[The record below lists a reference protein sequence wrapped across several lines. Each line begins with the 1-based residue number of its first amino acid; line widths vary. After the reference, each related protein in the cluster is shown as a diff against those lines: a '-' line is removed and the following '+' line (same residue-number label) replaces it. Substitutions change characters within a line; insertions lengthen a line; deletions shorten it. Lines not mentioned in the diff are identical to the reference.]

1 MAKRLS
7 VLQSMSNKTKESGLK
22 KEFLRGLKKKLAER
36 KYRADLKLITAAKN
50 TVGTFDA
57 VVKFN
62 PALGYPSEEDL
73 MSITSQ
79 AYPKHQIN
87 WELVDV
93 AENNGTVALVLEP
106 SIEVIPIKS
115 LKEIPPEFISLGA
128 GIYKKAADAG
138 AGNITEIWKL
148 KKDENGF
155 MLYRSEDDFEVE
167 AEREDNFK
175 AGDVVM
181 TEFGPG
187 KIKKFDDF
195 GNAIVQVGSKKHLVA
210 AADLKDYSQDSER
223 KMLEDYYATA
233 YGDRDFAR
241 SLVSK
246 LPKQL
251 KNSSPWLEPSLG
263 GGKKEKK

>member
-7 VLQSMSNKTKESGLK
+7 VLQSMANKTKESGLK

-79 AYPKHQIN
+79 AYPKHQID
-87 WELVDV
+87 WSLVDV
-93 AENNGTVALVLEP
+93 SENNGTVALVLEP

-115 LKEIPPEFISLGA
+115 LKEIPVEFISMGA

-148 KKDENGF
+148 TKDGDGF
-155 MLYRSEDDFEVE
+155 ALYRSEDDFEVE

-175 AGDVVM
+175 AGDVVL

-195 GNAIVQVGSKKHLVA
+195 GNAIVQVGSKNHLVA
-210 AADLKDYSQDSER
+210 AADMKEYSQDSER
-223 KMLEDYYATA
+223 KTLEDYYATA
-233 YGDRDFAR
+233 YGDKEFAKA
-241 SLVSK
+241 LVEK
-246 LPKQL
+246 MAKPK
-251 KNSSPWLEPSLG
+251 KGETPWLNVEL
-263 GGKKEKK
+263 GKKNKK

>member
-1 MAKRLS
+1 MNEKRM
-7 VLQSMSNKTKESGLK
+7 QKATLK
-22 KEFLRGLKKKLAER
+22 NLRTLKQKLAER

-50 TVGTFDA
+50 TTGTFDA

-62 PALGYPSEEDL
+62 PTLGYPSEDDL

-79 AYPKHQIN
+79 SYPKHQIN
-87 WELVDV
+87 WELIDV

-106 SIEVIPIKS
+106 AIEVLPIKS
-115 LKEIPPEFISLGA
+115 LKEIPQEFVSIGA
-128 GIYKKAADAG
+128 GIYKKAADA

-148 KKDENGF
+148 KKDDSGF
-155 MLYRSEDDFEVE
+155 VLYRTEDDFEVE
-167 AEREDNFK
+167 AEREDAFR

-210 AADLKDYSQDSER
+210 AADLKDYNIDKER
-223 KMLEDYYATA
+223 KALQDYYTQM
-233 YGDRDFAR
+233 YGDSQFAAE
-241 SLVSK
+241 LVKK
-246 LPKQL
+246 LPTPKQGETG
-251 KNSSPWLEPSLG
+251 WLGVDL
-263 GGKKEKK
+263 GKKSKK